1 MNDINVVKERVIEE
15 LKKQGIDVYFID
27 FYVDDGKPYFVYTF
41 DESMIGE
48 ATEYY
53 KKNNQIVEGA
63 FDDWSFFEAD
73 DLDDWLVADICDT
86 IKTRRQK
93 TRIRKVK
100 TEKNLIDALRKLA
113 VHTGSL
119 ICLGCGY
126 EHNCDIHGCAIV
138 RAAREQLEKLT
149 ASPWISVN
157 DRLPKDD
164 ARVDDGD
171 KVLVIV
177 SGRPK
182 KNVRCVDA
190 CEIAEYYYED
200 GWYFDAYPEWED
212 PQVTYWMPLPERPED
227 CHD

>member
-100 TEKNLIDALRKLA
+100 TEKSLIDALRKLA

-119 ICLGCGY
+119 VCLGCGY

-149 ASPWISVN
+149 ASQWISVN
-157 DRLPKDD
+157 NRLPEDEQE
-164 ARVDDGD
+164 
-171 KVLVIV
+171 VLVLAN
-177 SGRPK
+177 GRP
-182 KNVRCVDA
+182 REHLELDSA
-190 CEIAEYYYED
+190 YELATFYAGE
-200 GWYFDAYPEWED
+200 GWLFEAYPDWDD

>member
-1 MNDINVVKERVIEE
+1 MNDINVVKERVIEK

-41 DESMIGE
+41 DESMIEE

-53 KKNNQIVEGA
+53 KKNNQIVEGT

-73 DLDDWLVADICDT
+73 DLDDQLVADICDT

-119 ICLGCGY
+119 VCLGCGY
-126 EHNCDIHGCAIV
+126 EHNCDIHGCALI

-164 ARVDDGD
+164 ARKEDKENDTEIRNPDG
-171 KVLVIV
+171 V
-177 SGRPK
+177 
-182 KNVRCVDA
+182 
-190 CEIAEYYYED
+190 
-200 GWYFDAYPEWED
+200 
-212 PQVTYWMPLPERPED
+212 
-227 CHD
+227 